1 MRSDRKLCELR
12 KKTRKKQR
20 KTIFFEKMHAAP
32 GARVLSI
39 YHMRWAPLAM
49 VSARNRVPSI
59 YHMRWAPITRFF
71 DAHSDQKIRCF
82 LNFERRIEEF
92 PALCAILNGEFRN
105 FKHRSIS
112 RQQKCPLWQDS
123 HMVSLQERS
132 ANQQQKI
139 FKKV

>member
-12 KKTRKKQR
+12 EKQKKRKR
-20 KTIFFEKMHAAP
+20 KTSFFENMHATP

-71 DAHSDQKIRCF
+71 DAHSDQNLVIFAKKHEKI
-82 LNFERRIEEF
+82 
-92 PALCAILNGEFRN
+92 
-105 FKHRSIS
+105 K
-112 RQQKCPLWQDS
+112 
-123 HMVSLQERS
+123 
-132 ANQQQKI
+132 
-139 FKKV
+139 

>member
-12 KKTRKKQR
+12 KKGEKHV
-20 KTIFFEKMHAAP
+20 FVEKMHAAP

-71 DAHSDQKIRCF
+71 DAHSDQKLRYF
-82 LNFERRIEEF
+82 FKKHDFFSNFC
-92 PALCAILNGEFRN
+92 PAVCVIFIGEFRN
-105 FKHRSIS
+105 FK
-112 RQQKCPLWQDS
+112 
-123 HMVSLQERS
+123 
-132 ANQQQKI
+132 N
-139 FKKV
+139 